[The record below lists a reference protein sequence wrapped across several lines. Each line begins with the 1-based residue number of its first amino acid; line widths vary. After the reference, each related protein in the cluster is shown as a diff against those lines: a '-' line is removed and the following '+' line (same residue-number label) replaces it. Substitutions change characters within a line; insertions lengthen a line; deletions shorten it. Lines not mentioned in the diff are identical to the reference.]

1 MAVVTFNYTVWLAT
15 YPDLSFVTQPTA
27 QAYFDKVAAL
37 YIDNTDMG
45 MVNIPRRTYLLG
57 LLVAHLAQLSKNNAG
72 SGGSLAGRI
81 SSASEGSVSVSTEY
95 TGPAGMAWFALT
107 SYGQEYIQ
115 ATAGSRLF
123 RYVGAPRSVYDLVGR
138 SGWPWL

>member
-1 MAVVTFNYTVWLAT
+1 MAIVIFDYAIWVAT
-15 YPDLSFVTQPTA
+15 YPDLSYVTEPTA
-27 QAYFDKVAAL
+27 QAYFNKAAAL
-37 YIDNTDMG
+37 YIDNTDNG
-45 MVNIPRRTYLLG
+45 IVNIPRRTYLLG
-57 LLVAHLAQLSKNNAG
+57 LLVAHLAQLAKNITG

-115 ATAGSRLF
+115 ATAGNRLF
-123 RYVGAPRSVYDLVGR
+123 RYVGAPRIYNTLGR
-138 SGWPWL
+138 IWPWM